1 MQSNQHTLNNSCA
14 FEGKGLH
21 TGVYSHMT
29 VLPGAVD
36 SGIVF
41 RRTDLPGK
49 PEIPAVAEHVSNTA
63 LSTTISNNGAD
74 VVTIEHIMSA
84 LAGIGVDN
92 AVVEIDNREVPI
104 LDGSARLFVEALVKN
119 GLKDQG
125 VPRRMIEIPVSME
138 VTDPKTGS
146 RIRIEPADSP
156 SADITVDFVSDVLG
170 VQYVHWDLSTDYAKE
185 IAPCRTFCFY
195 RDIEAMLRNN
205 LIKGGDLENA
215 LVITD
220 DGYMGNPT
228 LHFPNECGR
237 HKLLDLIGDFRLAG
251 GFIKA
256 HITAYK
262 PGHSINTKAVKAL
275 RALQ

>member
-1 MQSNQHTLNNSCA
+1 
-14 FEGKGLH
+14 
-21 TGVYSHMT
+21 MT

-156 SADITVDFVSDVLG
+156 SADITVDFGSDVLG